1 MRVLNEVWGA
11 LRAHSRAGPT
21 FHDGNSNFLI
31 LRTFYLSCLGK
42 LTLYLNPLVP
52 QLITPNRRLRWDI
65 SSISALR
72 PRPRAGV
79 AKRSVCSGIDEI
91 RWSRGPGV
99 DSRPG
104 FEIFGGRT
112 RAEWLGRLTVGAR
125 SWRQARAKLVMG
137 SSPRP
142 LSLTLE
148 TPRWLVIKAQPV
160 RYFGAAGGLNTGS
173 LAYLAN

>member
-11 LRAHSRAGPT
+11 LRAHSRVGLT
-21 FHDGNSNFLI
+21 FHDGNINFLI
-31 LRTFYLSCLGK
+31 LRIFYLSCLGK
-42 LTLYLNPLVP
+42 LTFYLNPLVP

-65 SSISALR
+65 SSISAIR
-72 PRPRAGV
+72 PQPRAGV

-112 RAEWLGRLTVGAR
+112 RAEWLGRRAQLATGTCKARHGQLTTASISHSRDPQVVSHQGT
-125 SWRQARAKLVMG
+125 ARALFW
-137 SSPRP
+137 S
-142 LSLTLE
+142 
-148 TPRWLVIKAQPV
+148 RW
-160 RYFGAAGGLNTGS
+160 GA
-173 LAYLAN
+173 